1 MFDWLFNKRGT
12 PIVEVPTVKRAEPSV
27 KLSILLILQMEKY
40 IQQNRELVVTPTES
54 IDDLITAYWDLSH
67 AGLSNSKNARIIKQ
81 RIDAIKEYNENIKK
95 AHDVLHFVKKLRTM
109 FGEQCILMGTKQF
122 WELCNKFRLS
132 IGTLDQYTGVVP
144 DKNIKELKFAQGVLN
159 DLWMDLYSVGEDIPL
174 WFINEIMPSYT
185 IGENY
190 EATVAKEWIRARHG
204 LIMAKQ
210 NYDNE
215 IVLAKVK
222 DCNPDIP
229 KILKDY
235 EYPHL
240 IRFGGHMVNKDL
252 MLIACPASELK
263 EQPLKITTRTIDPI
277 IFQYTKYGVVIYT
290 MWGEESEDEVMEEY
304 KRLNNLIN
312 L

>member
-1 MFDWLFNKRGT
+1 MFDWLFNKRGA

-40 IQQNRELVVTPTES
+40 IQQNRELMVTPTES
-54 IDDLITAYWDLSH
+54 IDDLLTAYWDLSS

-81 RIDAIKEYNENIKK
+81 KIDTIKECNENIKK

-109 FGEQCILMGTKQF
+109 FGEQCILMGTRQF
-122 WELCNKFRLS
+122 WELCDKFRLS
-132 IGTLDQYTGVVP
+132 VGTLDQYTGIVP
-144 DKNIKELKFAQGVLN
+144 DKNVKELKSAQGVLN
-159 DLWMDLYSVGEDIPL
+159 DLWMDLYGIGEDTHL
-174 WFINEIMPSYT
+174 WFINEIISR
-185 IGENY
+185 GDDY
-190 EATVAKEWIRARHG
+190 EVSVAKSWIRARHG
-204 LIMAKQ
+204 LIMSNQ
-210 NYDNE
+210 NYSDE
-215 IVLAKVK
+215 VVLEKVK
-222 DCNPDIP
+222 NCNPDIP
-229 KILKDY
+229 EALRGY
-235 EYPHL
+235 EYPYL
-240 IRFGGHMVNKDL
+240 IAFKGHMVNKDL

-290 MWGEESEDEVMEEY
+290 MWGEESEDEVMREY